1 MPEFLVGQKFRVRGA
16 DIHHGHVVTIV
27 SPVDEL
33 SKAKET
39 GVQVTGFLTPYRAG
53 LIAAFNPSFPSTLWW
68 WFAPH
73 QLEAIATD
81 KGDQTNAF
89 QTRKMDGGGP

>member
-1 MPEFLVGQKFRVRGA
+1 MPEFLIGQKFRVRGA
-16 DIHHGHVVTIV
+16 EIHHGHVVTIV

-33 SKAKET
+33 SKARKA
-39 GVQVTGFLTPYRAG
+39 GIQVAGGLTHRPG
-53 LIAAFNPSFPSTLWW
+53 LVAAFNPLFPSTLWW

-73 QLEAIATD
+73 QLEATTSD

-89 QTRKMDGGGP
+89 QTREMDGGGP